1 MISKIKVIGKTQNG
15 AALGVAKAYVEMN
28 PATTLADLRKAF
40 PNDIAPD
47 KGVAEMF
54 LPLADAEAYNA
65 KADMSLYFT
74 KDERPIHLQDGST
87 VAISQIWTGK
97 SLQNL
102 IKVAAKYNIEVEV
115 NKEADVDFGKFG
127 YALKYTY
134 AEEPKPAP
142 VTPAA
147 PEKKKKSPWLW
158 VGIAAAVIII
168 ILLALLLM
176 KGKQQPTVQVVEKT
190 VVVHDT
196 LYVQKIEEIEK
207 NFNAAEFE
215 LGKSELPEGAKF
227 VLHDLAKVMEK
238 NPELRLR
245 LEGHTSAEGDAAHN
259 QALSQARAEAA
270 VEFLVEHEGIDA
282 NRLEAIGLGSSQLK
296 NTENPNAP
304 ENRRTEFII
313 IEQ

>member
-54 LPLADAEAYNA
+54 LPLAEAEAFNA

-102 IKVAAKYNIEVEV
+102 IQVAEKYFIEVEV
-115 NKEADVDFGKFG
+115 NKDANVDFGKLG
-127 YALKYTY
+127 YALQYTY

-142 VTPAA
+142 V
-147 PEKKKKSPWLW
+147 EKKKNPWLW
-158 VGIAAAVIII
+158 IALAAVAVIAVIVALV
-168 ILLALLLM
+168 LL
-176 KGKQQPTVQVVEKT
+176 KGNQKPTVQVVEKT
-190 VVVHDT
+190 VIVHDT

-207 NFNAAEFE
+207 DFNAAEFE

-245 LEGHTSAEGDAAHN
+245 IEGHTSAEGDAALN
-259 QALSQARAEAA
+259 QALSQARADAA
-270 VEFLVEHEGIDA
+270 VDFLVAHEGVDA
-282 NRLEAIGLGSSQLK
+282 ARLEAVGFGSSQLK
-296 NTENPNAP
+296 NAENPNAP

>member
-54 LPLADAEAYNA
+54 LPLAEAEAFNA

-74 KDERPIHLQDGST
+74 KDERPIHLQDGNT

-102 IKVAAKYNIEVEV
+102 IKVAATYHIEVEV
-115 NKEADVDFGKFG
+115 NKDANVDFGKLG
-127 YALKYTY
+127 YALQYTY

-142 VTPAA
+142 V
-147 PEKKKKSPWLW
+147 EKKKNPWLW
-158 VGIAAAVIII
+158 IALAAVAVIAVIVALV
-168 ILLALLLM
+168 LL
-176 KGKQQPTVQVVEKT
+176 KGNQKPTVQVVEKT
-190 VVVHDT
+190 VIVHDT

-207 NFNAAEFE
+207 DFNAAEFE

-245 LEGHTSAEGDAAHN
+245 IEGHTSAEGDAALN
-259 QALSQARAEAA
+259 QALSQARADAA
-270 VEFLVEHEGIDA
+270 VDFLVAHEGVDA
-282 NRLEAIGLGSSQLK
+282 ARLEAVGFGSSQLK
-296 NTENPNAP
+296 NAENPNAP

>member
-15 AALGVAKAYVEMN
+15 AALGVAKAYVAMN

-47 KGVAEMF
+47 KGVPEMF
-54 LPLADAEAYNA
+54 LPLAEAEAYNA
-65 KADMSLYFT
+65 NMSLYFT
-74 KDERPIHLQDGST
+74 KDERPIQLQDGST

-102 IKVAAKYNIEVEV
+102 IKVAAKYHIEVEV
-115 NKEADVDFGKFG
+115 NKDANVDFGKLG
-127 YALKYTY
+127 YALQYTY

-142 VTPAA
+142 V
-147 PEKKKKSPWLW
+147 EKKKKPWLW
-158 VGIAAAVIII
+158 IALAAVAVIAVIVALV
-168 ILLALLLM
+168 LL
-176 KGKQQPTVQVVEKT
+176 KGNQKPTVQVVEKT
-190 VVVHDT
+190 VIVHDT

-207 NFNAAEFE
+207 DFNVAEFE

-245 LEGHTSAEGDAAHN
+245 IEGHTSAEGDAALN
-259 QALSQARAEAA
+259 QALSQARADAA
-270 VEFLVEHEGIDA
+270 VDFLVAHEGIDA
-282 NRLEAIGLGSSQLK
+282 ARLEAVGFGASQLK
-296 NTENPNAP
+296 NAENPNAP

>member
-47 KGVAEMF
+47 KGVPEMF
-54 LPLADAEAYNA
+54 LPLAEAEAFNA

-102 IKVAAKYNIEVEV
+102 IKLAATYHIEVEV
-115 NKEADVDFGKFG
+115 NKDANVDFGKLG
-127 YALKYTY
+127 YALQYTY

-142 VTPAA
+142 V
-147 PEKKKKSPWLW
+147 EKKKKPWLW
-158 VGIAAAVIII
+158 IALAAVAVIAVIVALV
-168 ILLALLLM
+168 LL
-176 KGKQQPTVQVVEKT
+176 KGNQKPTVQVVEKT
-190 VVVHDT
+190 VIVHDT

-207 NFNAAEFE
+207 DFNAAEFE

-245 LEGHTSAEGDAAHN
+245 IEGHTSAEGDAALN
-259 QALSQARAEAA
+259 QALSQARADAA
-270 VEFLVEHEGIDA
+270 VDFLVAHEGIDA
-282 NRLEAIGLGSSQLK
+282 ARLEAVGFGSSQLK
-296 NTENPNAP
+296 NAENPNAP

>member
-54 LPLADAEAYNA
+54 LPLADAEAFNA
-65 KADMSLYFT
+65 NMSLYFT

-87 VAISQIWTGK
+87 VAMAQMWTSK

-102 IKVAAKYNIEVEV
+102 IKVAAKYHIEVEV
-115 NKEADVDFGKFG
+115 NKDANVDFGKLG
-127 YALKYTY
+127 YALQYTY

-142 VTPAA
+142 A
-147 PEKKKKSPWLW
+147 PVEKKKKPWLW
-158 VGIAAAVIII
+158 IALAAVAVIAVIVALV
-168 ILLALLLM
+168 LL
-176 KGKQQPTVQVVEKT
+176 KGNQKPTVQVVEKT
-190 VVVHDT
+190 VIVHDT

-245 LEGHTSAEGDAAHN
+245 IEGHTSAEGDAALN
-259 QALSQARAEAA
+259 QALSQARADAA
-270 VEFLVEHEGIDA
+270 VDFLVAHEGIDA
-282 NRLEAIGLGSSQLK
+282 ARLEAVGFGSSQLK

>member
-28 PATTLADLRKAF
+28 PNTTLADLRKAF

-54 LPLADAEAYNA
+54 LPLAEAEAFNA

-102 IKVAAKYNIEVEV
+102 IQVAEKYFIEVEV
-115 NKEADVDFGKFG
+115 NKDANVDFGKLG
-127 YALKYTY
+127 YALQYTY

-142 VTPAA
+142 V
-147 PEKKKKSPWLW
+147 EKKKNPWLW
-158 VGIAAAVIII
+158 IALAAVAVIAVIVALV
-168 ILLALLLM
+168 LL
-176 KGKQQPTVQVVEKT
+176 KGNQKPTVQVVEKT
-190 VVVHDT
+190 VIVHDT

-207 NFNAAEFE
+207 DFNAAEFE

-245 LEGHTSAEGDAAHN
+245 IEGHTSAEGDAALN
-259 QALSQARAEAA
+259 QALSQARADAA
-270 VEFLVEHEGIDA
+270 VDFLVAHEGVDA
-282 NRLEAIGLGSSQLK
+282 ARLEAVGFGSSQLK
-296 NTENPNAP
+296 NAENPNAP